1 MLLGSDG
8 RDFFEDSVDRSHG
21 HDQRGLGKIDCL
33 IYDEIDKLINY
44 NSSCWQNGFHA
55 LMIKHHSNIP
65 NGSFAFMALSATR
78 GSDSP
83 SSLTSLTLNR
93 YS

>member
-8 RDFFEDSVDRSHG
+8 RDFFEDGVDRSHG

-33 IYDEIDKLINY
+33 IYDGIDKLINY

-55 LMIKHHSNIP
+55 LM
-65 NGSFAFMALSATR
+65 
-78 GSDSP
+78 
-83 SSLTSLTLNR
+83 LTSQLPTKWIF
-93 YS
+93 SFDCFVSH